1 VTGAA
6 VLKYVLLG
14 LLDAE
19 PRYGYELKA
28 VFEQFLGG
36 TWPLNVAQ
44 VYTTLTRL
52 EREGL
57 VEAEVVPQDQAP
69 DRKVFGLTDAG
80 RAELERWGSEPERGP
95 VRLRDELF
103 LKVAVRSL
111 TDGPGA
117 ATLIRA
123 QRSAHLDA
131 LAEMGRLQHDPGLH
145 PSTALLLEAAMLR
158 LEADLRWLDVAESR
172 LKDWDG

>member
-1 VTGAA
+1 MVRS

-28 VFEQFLGG
+28 VFERFLGG
-36 TWPLNVAQ
+36 TWLLNLAQ

-57 VEAEVVPQDQAP
+57 VEAEVVPQGMTP
-69 DRKVFGLTDAG
+69 DRKVYALTDEG
-80 RAELERWGSEPERGP
+80 RAALEAWASEPERGP
-95 VRLRDELF
+95 MRLRDELY
-103 LKVAVRSL
+103 LKIAVRSL
-111 TDGPGA
+111 TDGAGA
-117 ATLIRA
+117 GELIQA
-123 QRSAHLDA
+123 QRAAHLDA
-131 LAEMGRLQHDPGLH
+131 LAEMTRAQDDVDLH
-145 PSTALLLEAAMLR
+145 PSTALLLEGAMLR

-172 LKDWDG
+172 LKEWSR

>member
-1 VTGAA
+1 MVHI
-6 VLKYVLLG
+6 VLKFVLLG

-28 VFEQFLGG
+28 VFEAFLGG

-44 VYTTLTRL
+44 VYTTLGRL

-69 DRKVFGLTDAG
+69 DRKVFALTAAG
-80 RAELERWGSEPERGP
+80 RAELERWASEPERGP

-103 LKVAVRSL
+103 MKVAVRSL
-111 TDGPGA
+111 QDGPA
-117 ATLIRA
+117 ASQLIHA
-123 QRSAHLDA
+123 QRSALLDA
-131 LAEMGRLQHDPGLH
+131 LAELGRHQHDPGLH
-145 PSTALLLEAAMLR
+145 PATSLLLEGAMLR

-172 LKDWDG
+172 LKEWPT